1 MPYKYVKSFE
11 EVNDD
16 QRHSIW
22 KKLNGLKETD
32 DGNSYEASGEAKVTR
47 AMLIDPSSPHYDP
60 IYKAAHEKYESLK
73 TKGFDFQSQASFKYV
88 STAETASLPSQGETK
103 IMGGNVID
111 FKDLPNSFPDGFAG
125 DGIQMPEPGAM
136 NLIGGGTLLPENAG
150 GKELMISGDGI
161 DYSDLDPSD
170 KGGKG
175 DEPTTG
181 EGDDG
186 DIKTL
191 SAPSI
196 LILEPESC
204 ESGLICGGRCV
215 HVVEGAT
222 RAQIDC
228 MCSGKC
234 EQDDCKPPSFS
245 DGSGGCCKNPF
256 WCESSQTV
264 LCEGETCTGLKP
276 KDKKKPRPKELPKT
290 IEEPRDWGQNITFVQ
305 AEDEDFVPFC
315 TPVYLEEEKP
325 EKYMTKEEYNQS
337 QALADGTVTDS
348 FDVKFTDKILGQQ
361 WAHKCL
367 FAGTELKEEM
377 IYYSDSTIDSSDTT
391 IECFVTQ
398 DLKDLNRHVWA
409 IHVWTTAESDGYQP
423 TSREAFIE
431 ADKQDDNTLV
441 QWIIHSTS
449 FVPREALIPHQA
461 SWETVVITPKVCSD

>member
-16 QRHSIW
+16 HRHSIW

-32 DGNSYEASGEAKVTR
+32 DGNSYEASGGAKVTR
-47 AMLIDPSSPHYDP
+47 TMLIDPSSPHYDP

-73 TKGFDFQSQASFKYV
+73 TEGFDFQSQASFKYF
-88 STAETASLPSQGETK
+88 STAETIGQGETK

-111 FKDLPNSFPDGFAG
+111 FSNIPEFPDEGYAG
-125 DGIQMPEPGAM
+125 LGIPIPEPVEM
-136 NLIGGGTLLPENAG
+136 NLIGGGTLQPENAG

-161 DYSDLDPSD
+161 DYSNLDPSD

-175 DEPTTG
+175 DEPTTV

-186 DIKTL
+186 DIKTI

-196 LILEPESC
+196 LMLEPESC
-204 ESGLICGGRCV
+204 ESGLMCGGRCV
-215 HVVEGAT
+215 YVVEGTT

-256 WCESSQTV
+256 WCESRQTV
-264 LCEGETCTGLKP
+264 LCEGEDCTNLKP
-276 KDKKKPRPKELPKT
+276 KDKKKPRPIKEPKKQLDS
-290 IEEPRDWGQNITFVQ
+290 RNWGPNITFVQ

-315 TPVYLEEEKP
+315 TPVYLEGEKP
-325 EKYMTKEEYNQS
+325 ETYMTKEEYDQS
-337 QALADGTVTDS
+337 QLFANVTATNG

-361 WAHKCL
+361 WVHKCL
-367 FAGTELKEEM
+367 FAGTEPKEEM
-377 IYYSDSTIDSSDTT
+377 IYYSDKSSDSSDTT

-398 DLKDLNRHVWA
+398 DLKDSSRHVWA

-431 ADKQDDNTLV
+431 ADKQDNNTLV
-441 QWIIHSTS
+441 QWIIHSSS

>member
-47 AMLIDPSSPHYDP
+47 QMLIDPTSPHYDP
-60 IYKAAHEKYESLK
+60 IYKAAHEKYQSLK
-73 TKGFDFQSQASFKYV
+73 SSGFNFQSQASFKYISNAGT
-88 STAETASLPSQGETK
+88 STLPGPGETK

-111 FKDLPNSFPDGFAG
+111 FDDLPDSFPDDFAG
-125 DGIQMPEPGAM
+125 GGMKFPESGEM
-136 NLIGGGTLLPENAG
+136 TLVGGGTLLPENAG
-150 GKELMISGDGI
+150 DKELMVSGDGI
-161 DYSDLDPSD
+161 DYSDLDPAD

-175 DEPTTG
+175 DKPTKG
-181 EGDDG
+181 DG
-186 DIKTL
+186 DEGEVTI
-191 SAPSI
+191 SAPSM
-196 LILEPESC
+196 LMLEPEKC
-204 ESGLICGGRCV
+204 DAPALMCGGRCV
-215 HVVEGAT
+215 HILEGAT

-228 MCSGKC
+228 MCTGKC
-234 EQDDCKPPSFS
+234 EQDDCKPPSYSF
-245 DGSGGCCKNPF
+245 GNECCKSPF
-256 WCESSQTV
+256 WCDATQTV
-264 LCEGETCTGLKP
+264 LCEGGNCPQLKP
-276 KDKKKPRPKELPKT
+276 KDKKKPRPKEEPSVVLVNRNWETK
-290 IEEPRDWGQNITFVQ
+290 IEFVQ

-315 TPVYLEEEKP
+315 TPVYLDEEKP
-325 EKYMTKEEYNQS
+325 EKYMTKEEYDQS
-337 QALADGTVTDS
+337 QSFAGGTITNG

-367 FAGTELKEEM
+367 FSQAQPNEEM
-377 IYYSDSTIDSSDTT
+377 IYYSDEDAT
-391 IECFVTQ
+391 IECFVAR
-398 DLKDLNRHVWA
+398 DLKDSSWHVWT

-441 QWIIHSTS
+441 QWVIQSKP

-461 SWETVVITPKVCSD
+461 SWETAVITPKVCSN